1 MAKLASLVVKVG
13 ALTFIIFLPL
23 QYAILLQLLGG
34 IWILETFPAIIFGL
48 FTRWF
53 HHRALL
59 AGWITGMIS
68 GTAMVAA
75 SGFKSSIYTIHFG
88 SLAISAFAGVFA
100 LALNLLVSIALTLI
114 CDATEMKRLADIT
127 SPEDYD
133 EDAVAL
139 HAMSSGKMIQ

>member
-1 MAKLASLVVKVG
+1 
-13 ALTFIIFLPL
+13 
-23 QYAILLQLLGG
+23 
-34 IWILETFPAIIFGL
+34 
-48 FTRWF
+48 
-53 HHRALL
+53 
-59 AGWITGMIS
+59 MIS

-100 LALNLLVSIALTLI
+100 LALNLLVSIVLTLI
-114 CDATEMKRLADIT
+114 CDATGMKRLADNT

-139 HAMSSGKMIQ
+139 HAIGSGGTKHW